1 MTIDR
6 YAFDG
11 CISLESITI
20 PNSVTTINSYAFRNS
35 GLRNVKIPKN
45 VNSIGD
51 YAFSGC
57 AKLEYL
63 LIDGTALTKIGKNV
77 TSGCTSARR
86 IFYKGS
92 ITDWNAISIN
102 STNTRPFD
110 QVTYIY
116 SASRPTQEGNYWYYS
131 ANGEP
136 VVWDITLSEYKVYAM
151 SNAYNGTM
159 GTNLLSCSSNY
170 LKEMKDDTDF
180 MARKSVY
187 EAAVLIGDL
196 GAGLEAELSKDQ
208 LYIIVLLDILGYNH
222 VSDAE
227 TPEIID
233 TLLSCGSFIGNTI
246 DVTGKFINKA
256 SFENFASKIGVMGTT
271 LDVAF
276 DIIET
281 SGNAKVAAQYLLG
294 FALQCQN
301 SIDILTRIANDTS
314 NNKDLINAA
323 NAVINILKKSYN
335 GTISGLVAQNMGIE
349 TAKNFGSLAL
359 SYIWDT
365 TCSYWLPLKVTQL
378 LAQGVTLSLDLFGNT
393 GESVDAYYK
402 LEVTCIIEN
411 ALREQIN
418 SLDVDYLR
426 RENLESSTLIYTV
439 VNLYRTAILKGYE
452 YTLSYLDSMKK
463 DSTYVR
469 AVYEQNVTAFKQFE
483 TEVEDTYYTLYS
495 Y

>member
-20 PNSVTTINSYAFRNS
+20 PNSVTAINYNAFS
-35 GLRNVKIPKN
+35 GAGLRNVKIPKN

-57 AKLEYL
+57 KKLEYL
-63 LIDGTALTKIGKNV
+63 LIDGTALTKIGKSV

-102 STNTRPFD
+102 STNSRPFD
-110 QVTYIY
+110 QVPYIY

-136 VVWDITLSEYKVYAM
+136 VVWDITLSEYKVYAL

-159 GTNLLSCSSNY
+159 GSNLLSCSSNY
-170 LKEMKDDTDF
+170 LQEMKDDTAF
-180 MARKSVY
+180 MTRKSLY
-187 EAAVLIGDL
+187 ETATLVSDISSAA
-196 GAGLEAELSKDQ
+196 ENQMSKEQ
-208 LYIIVLLDILGYNH
+208 LYIIVLLDILGYNNAG
-222 VSDAE
+222 VTE
-227 TPEIID
+227 TPEVVNSIVD
-233 TLLSCGSFIGNTI
+233 YGAYIGGI
-246 DVTGKFINKA
+246 VDDSGLADSGVLKA
-256 SFENFASKIGVMGTT
+256 ICNEIEIVEFT
-271 LDVAF
+271 F
-276 DIIET
+276 DIVSGIIEKAVDKEIA
-281 SGNAKVAAQYLLG
+281 SQNLLG

-301 SIDILTRIANDTS
+301 SIDVLTRIANDTS
-314 NNKDLINAA
+314 NNKDLRNAA
-323 NAVINILKKSYN
+323 NGVIDIIENAFSLTLQDLIDKQMNIEVAKHL
-335 GTISGLVAQNMGIE
+335 GTVAISTLWDVACSAWLPAKVAQLVAKGLTI
-349 TAKNFGSLAL
+349 TLDVF
-359 SYIWDT
+359 WD
-365 TCSYWLPLKVTQL
+365 
-378 LAQGVTLSLDLFGNT
+378 T

-426 RENLESSTLIYTV
+426 RENLRSSTLIYTV
-439 VNLYRTAILKGYE
+439 VDLYRTAILKGYE